1 MRGVVEE
8 SDLKSV
14 KLINVQPH
22 FCDYVPFVGF
32 EVIFSKVH
40 EKANS

>member
-32 EVIFSKVH
+32 RGRGEGVFES
-40 EKANS
+40 